1 MQPKK
6 RFIFVLVLAALVLA
20 LPMTVLA
27 NKQLYQARLT
37 TDAELH
43 VVIGSNARGAFNMG
57 TNPDGTMQFILQ
69 VRNLSGPATGAHLH
83 APATTSEN
91 AGVVLTLCGGPPPS
105 VTGPCV
111 TDDDGYMLVQGTA
124 LGHHL
129 QGIGGGAF
137 FNALNNGLV
146 YVNVHTALNPAGEVR
161 GQLERR

>member
-1 MQPKK
+1 
-6 RFIFVLVLAALVLA
+6 
-20 LPMTVLA
+20 
-27 NKQLYQARLT
+27 
-37 TDAELH
+37 
-43 VVIGSNARGAFNMG
+43 MG
-57 TNPDGTMQFILQ
+57 TNPDGTMQFILS

-111 TDDDGYMLVQGTA
+111 TGEGGYLLVEGA
-124 LGHHL
+124 ARGNHL
-129 QGIGGGAF
+129 QGMTGAEF
-137 FNALNNGLV
+137 FAALNNGLV